1 MALIPLTAP
10 AKAGLHSLGGARF
23 MYARNVASVVGLA
36 IVVAVASPLPSSANE
51 RVACSGSPQVTTCR
65 IDEPN
70 VTRRLS
76 TYPQITFRPG
86 DRVTV
91 SAGGCV
97 QTGGHG
103 RTWKR
108 YVNPS
113 GPNSDRLYHGMIWI
127 PGAQSDLVRIAGAIG
142 RPIVVPATV
151 DPHNAVLR
159 LGYEDDHYGDNGYW
173 GHDDGTENQCRG
185 VGNAFVELKITQ
197 QGPDDGRSAPFDL
210 IFTAQ
215 DANGFPLNPRWAW
228 QRDHPGSFPNA
239 DTQCFPLPG
248 AFSNPKCTTQAP
260 SIDVP
265 DGWNAAWCAVGAQ
278 HSIHG
283 HVNWMPATWQGTA
296 YWDSHSTP
304 GTDDD
309 YNINIVPPAGEGFTV
324 SNAGH
329 IHTEFD
335 SDETIDHFRTP
346 WWNSFH
352 DAVDRDDASARAM
365 IDGKFAIVIGLA
377 GLDCEH
383 GCATELHPVYALAI
397 HVNDNPLDDTWAIFV
412 RNWGNEGY
420 CSQDQHLLDTNRIAF
435 FLPRPS
441 ATAVNVNVA
450 STFLT
455 NSSET
460 GGPFVSLVSG
470 QGAIV
475 EFELPDPDKRARIN
489 GELHLQ
495 WTTSPGAVATV
506 ARPAAAVHEMHVAAE
521 AMGPRVVEIEQRL
534 GNLEKQV
541 SPEARQAMRDKLAH
555 PRTFDEVTPRKLEAA
570 LPKLARPTSTRA
582 VADPHKAQRDLER
595 AKAICTAFGR
605 NVPGMP
611 NACASVP
618 Q

>member
-1 MALIPLTAP
+1 M
-10 AKAGLHSLGGARF
+10 R
-23 MYARNVASVVGLA
+23 ARNPKSALRLA
-36 IVVAVASPLPSSANE
+36 IVIAVPLASSFPASASE
-51 RVACSGSPQVTTCR
+51 RVSCSSTTPERTTCN
-65 IDEPN
+65 ITEPN

-76 TYPQITFRPG
+76 PYPQITFRPG

-91 SAGGCV
+91 QAGGCV

-113 GPNSDRLYHGMIWI
+113 GPNSDRLYHGLIWI
-127 PGAQSDLVRIAGAIG
+127 PGVHSDLVRIAGAITN
-142 RPIVVPATV
+142 PVVVPATV
-151 DPHNAVLR
+151 DPHNAILR
-159 LGYEDDHYGDNGYW
+159 LGYEDDGYGDNGYG

-185 VGNAFVELKITQ
+185 VGNAFVVLTIDH
-197 QGPDDGRSAPFDL
+197 GPTGPTASAPFDL
-210 IFTAQ
+210 IFAAT
-215 DANGFPLNPRWAW
+215 DANGFPLNPKWAW
-228 QRDHPGSFPNA
+228 QRDHPGSLPNA

-248 AFSNPKCTTQAP
+248 VFSNPQCTTQAP

-283 HVNWMPATWQGTA
+283 HVNWMPATWQGTVS
-296 YWDSHSTP
+296 WESHSRSLA
-304 GTDDD
+304 DDD
-309 YNINIVPPAGEGFTV
+309 YNINVVPPAGEGLTV
-324 SNAGH
+324 SSEGH
-329 IHTEFD
+329 IHSEFD

-365 IDGKFAIVIGLA
+365 IDGKFAIVVGLA

-397 HVNDNPLDDTWAIFV
+397 HVNDNPMDDTWAIFV

-420 CSQDQHLLDTNRIAF
+420 CSQDQHPLDTNRMAF

-441 ATAVNVNVA
+441 ASAVNVNVA

-455 NSSET
+455 NTSEAS
-460 GGPFVSLVSG
+460 GPLVSLVSG

-475 EFELPDPDKRARIN
+475 EFGLPDPSKGARIN

-495 WTTSPGAVATV
+495 WTISPGAVVAVDRPTVAV
-506 ARPAAAVHEMHVAAE
+506 ARPTVPFREMHTAGE
-521 AMGPRVVEIEQRL
+521 ALGPHVVEIEQRL
-534 GNLEKQV
+534 ENLEKQL
-541 SPEARQAMRDKLAH
+541 PPDARRGIADKLA
-555 PRTFDEVTPRKLEAA
+555 RARSFDEVTPRKLEAA
-570 LPKLARPTSTRA
+570 LPKPARPASARA
-582 VADPHKAQRDLER
+582 VPDPHKAQRDLER
-595 AKAICTAFGR
+595 AHAMCTAFGR
-605 NVPGMP
+605 NIPGMP